1 MKKQESNSLLS
12 KAASRMTNPVKQAL
26 TNVIDS
32 LNSRNYAEEELVQVK
47 EALMQLFIFVMKAD
61 GDISDSE
68 VEMVSGYFKEN
79 YGQNAVSRFR
89 TLLSSKEEIDIS
101 ECCGKLRDF
110 SAAEKEK
117 IVEALINLAYSDNHY
132 LDVEKEAIIEIAQE
146 LKVDSEFLE
155 IAEEEAAKSLRTHSS
170 LVRSGAGVLAA
181 LVIIF
186 IFILMATFLKSVLFG
201 IILAYFFLPLQ
212 KWYADSFF
220 HNGFVAR
227 VVNFIESCFK
237 PFEMITAK
245 IRKMF
250 SKESIEETPDTE
262 EECQEKKRLS
272 LLRRSCHATVLTVAL
287 SAVAIGIIAT
297 WVSSNYYTA
306 AKETITEVNEE
317 SKKEP
322 GKGPSHFVGNL
333 LDRLNPDLMNFPFVA
348 KSVKA
353 IEDFLADEDQMND
366 IKAKVNENFG
376 GIVGVITNILGGM
389 VTFLLNALLTLFFF
403 SFFLDKMAEF
413 QLKSEQQKSMG
424 DYLVESI
431 FESGWMPKTSIDTR
445 KTAAGIIDIITL
457 KLQTWVRGYLWIII
471 IESIVYISVFL
482 MLGVPYALILGGI
495 AGLTVLLPFLGPL
508 ASAILTLGVCVITG
522 SVSAALLVTI
532 IVFYFIMNMII
543 EQLFLYPAL
552 VGEALGLN
560 TLETIAVVLLGGVM
574 AGLTGVIFAVPAASI
589 IKYLIPKIY
598 NTLSDSAPKPAAAKS
613 T

>member
-1 MKKQESNSLLS
+1 MKKKESNSILS

-26 TNVIDS
+26 ANVIDS
-32 LNSRNYAEEELVQVK
+32 LNSRNYDEEQLVKVK

-61 GDISDSE
+61 GDVSDSE

-79 YGQNAVSRFR
+79 YGQNAVTRFR
-89 TLLSSKEEIDIS
+89 TLLGAKDNIDVDAS
-101 ECCGKLRDF
+101 CESLKDF
-110 SAAEKEK
+110 NVAEREK
-117 IVEALINLAYSDNHY
+117 IVEALVNLAYSDGQY
-132 LDVEKEAIIEIAQE
+132 LDEEKAAISQIAE
-146 LKVDSEFLE
+146 SLGVDSEVID

-237 PFEMITAK
+237 PFVMMTAK

-250 SKESIEETPDTE
+250 SKESIDETPDTE
-262 EECQEKKRLS
+262 EECQEKKKLS
-272 LLRRSCHATVLTVAL
+272 ILRRSCHATVLTVAL
-287 SAVAIGIIAT
+287 SAVAIGVIAT
-297 WVSSNYYTA
+297 WVSSNYYAA

-317 SKKEP
+317 SKKES
-322 GKGPSHFVGNL
+322 GTGPSHFVGNL
-333 LDRLNPDLMNFPFVA
+333 LDRLNPDLMNFPVVA

-353 IEDFLADEDQMND
+353 IEDFLADEEQMNE

-413 QLKSEQQKSMG
+413 QLNSEQQKSMG

-445 KTAAGIIDIITL
+445 KTAAGIIDVITL

-508 ASAILTLGVCVITG
+508 ASALITLGVCVITG

-598 NTLSDSAPKPAAAKS
+598 NTLSDSAPKPAVAKS